1 MALEKLK
8 YFVST
13 TVKSGDSESILT
25 SDEEI
30 ERQLA
35 EIEEYN
41 QKYPEPT
48 AEEYS
53 TLPLVPGHA
62 PYVTYLVCLIELA
75 ERASYYGVKGCLSN
89 FIQLPLP
96 VGGNGAGAPPRGSQK
111 NAGALGLGLQ
121 ASSAIGLLLTFL
133 AYLTP
138 LIGGY
143 LADKKLGRVRTVWWG
158 IWLGGISHIIM
169 IIAAIPTVLKHG
181 HSALAPTIIS
191 ILTLAFGTGFIKPNL
206 LPILFDQYEHK
217 RDVVVTDEKTGEKK
231 ILSRQATLQ
240 RMTLV
245 FYWSINVGAFFSVAT
260 SYSAKRVGFWLAF
273 MLPGIVY
280 FIMVPVFIILT
291 PRLKKETPAGYSI
304 LGESLSVLSVAFKPG
319 FLSRMR
325 RDEFWEYAKPS
336 SIAKHNPELLE
347 KTRKNGEKKVSWTD
361 QFVSDVRVTI
371 SASYL
376 FLYYV
381 IYLINDSGL
390 GSVSNSQAN
399 GMVTN
404 GVPNDLIGNINPLV
418 IIVFIPILDYIIY
431 PVLIKL
437 GIKLTSVQKIFIGFI
452 LASTSSVAGAIIQHY
467 IYKLSPC
474 GDYASNCDIGTG
486 VAPISVWVECVVYAL
501 QAMSECFAM
510 TTGYE
515 VAYTRAPEHMRGLVM
530 AIFLFMSSLSAALGE
545 ALTGALVDPHI
556 TWVFGGTAIAGFVFA
571 FAFLFVYRNLH
582 KVMDQERLEKEEK
595 LKLEYQSRLE
605 KLDRSKVELISDA
618 VSINGVNEEKDVALE
633 AIVSNTVSRR

>member
-1 MALEKLK
+1 MDLEKLK
-8 YFVST
+8 YFFST
-13 TVKSGDSESILT
+13 TVKSGDSESVMT
-25 SDEEI
+25 SNEEV
-30 ERQLA
+30 ERELA

-53 TLPLVPGHA
+53 TLPIVPGHA

-75 ERASYYGVKGCLSN
+75 DEASYYGVRGCLNN

-96 VGGNGAGAPPRGSQK
+96 DGGNGAGAPPRGSQK

-133 AYLTP
+133 GNVTP

-143 LADKKLGRVRTVWWG
+143 LADKKLGRVRTIWWG
-158 IWLGGISHIIM
+158 IWIGGISHIIM
-169 IIAAIPTVLKHG
+169 IIAAIPSVLKHG
-181 HSALAPTIIS
+181 HSALAPTILS
-191 ILTLAFGTGFIKPNL
+191 ILTVALGSSFIKPNL
-206 LPILFDQYEHK
+206 LPLLYDQYEHK

-231 ILSRQATLQ
+231 IISRQATLQ

-245 FYWSINVGAFFSVAT
+245 FYWTVNVGGFFAVAT

-273 MLPGIVY
+273 MLPGIIY
-280 FIMVPVFIILT
+280 FIMVPVFISLT
-291 PRLKKETPAGYSI
+291 PKLKKETPAGYSI
-304 LGESLSVLSVAFKPG
+304 LGESLSVLSVAFEPG
-319 FLSRMR
+319 FFSRMR
-325 RDEFWEYAKPS
+325 KGEFWEYAKPS

-371 SASYL
+371 SATYL

-404 GVPNDLIGNINPLV
+404 GVPNDLISNINPLN
-418 IIVFIPILDYIIY
+418 
-431 PVLIKL
+431 
-437 GIKLTSVQKIFIGFI
+437 SVQKIFIGFI
-452 LASTSSVAGAIIQHY
+452 LASTASVAGAIIQY
-467 IYKLSPC
+467 YVYKLSPC

-501 QAMSECFAM
+501 QAISECFAM

-515 VAYTRAPEHMRGLVM
+515 IAYTRAPEHMRGLVM
-530 AIFLFMSSLSAALGE
+530 AIFLFMGALSAALGE

-571 FAFLFVYRNLH
+571 FAFLFVYRNLL
-582 KVMDQERLEKEEK
+582 KVMDQERQEKEEK
-595 LKLEYQSRLE
+595 LKLEYESRLE
-605 KLDRSKVELISDA
+605 RLDTSKVELISDA
-618 VSINGVNEEKDVALE
+618 VFINGVNKEKDVALE
-633 AIVSNTVSRR
+633 AIVSNTISRG